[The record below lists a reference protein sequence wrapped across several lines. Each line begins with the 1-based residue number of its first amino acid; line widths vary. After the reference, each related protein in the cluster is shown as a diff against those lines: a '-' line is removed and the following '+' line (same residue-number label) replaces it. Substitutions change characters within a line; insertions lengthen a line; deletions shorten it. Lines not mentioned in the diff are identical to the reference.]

1 MNWDRKKERLFLS
14 LGVAVAKEEAD
25 EGEKNQIEEELER
38 QEMECVAA
46 EEEVLVYFVDQP
58 HIKLILSNCHSQ
70 RKEVAWILENEVGR
84 VMAEVNGQLS
94 VRCTTVANLERRF
107 SILTIFLL

>member
-38 QEMECVAA
+38 QERECVAA
-46 EEEVLVYFVDQP
+46 EEEVLVYFVDRTSINQYF
-58 HIKLILSNCHSQ
+58 LTVTHSEKKW
-70 RKEVAWILENEVGR
+70 RGYWKTRSG
-84 VMAEVNGQLS
+84 G
-94 VRCTTVANLERRF
+94 
-107 SILTIFLL
+107 

>member
-25 EGEKNQIEEELER
+25 EGEKDQIEEELER
-38 QEMECVAA
+38 QERECEAA

-94 VRCTTVANLERRF
+94 VRCTVAIRA
-107 SILTIFLL
+107 SISITICNFLL